1 MAYPGKLANATSSTG
16 VTHELEE
23 LRVGVSELA
32 ECVAC
37 LLHTI
42 LFTRAPGPV
51 RPAEAHCRFRPITY
65 AYCPVAE
72 VTRKVDA
79 AIVQFQRHMTRHHS
93 GGGHRIT
100 VMFFETRVNKAL
112 FGLVQNEEKVV
123 WEKWTLPIRVL
134 VHPSANPD
142 EYHMQLESQ
151 LRHGMLQIVSTVQTD
166 TQHIPIGIYD
176 YELLVNDDVL

>member
-1 MAYPGKLANATSSTG
+1 MMAYGGSNSTAAAGGATAT
-16 VTHELEE
+16 VHELEE

-65 AYCPVAE
+65 AYCPVAD

-79 AIVQFQRHMTRHHS
+79 AIVQFQRHMSRHS
-93 GGGHRIT
+93 ANGHRISII
-100 VMFFETRVNKAL
+100 FYETRVNKAL
-112 FGLVQNEEKVV
+112 FGFVQNEEKVV
-123 WEKWTLPIRVL
+123 WEKWTMPIRVL

-151 LRHGMLQIVSTVQTD
+151 LRHGMLQIISTVQTD
-166 TQHIPIGIYD
+166 TQHIPLGIYD
-176 YELLVNDDVL
+176 YELLVNDL

>member
-1 MAYPGKLANATSSTG
+1 MMAYPSAGSTAS
-16 VTHELEE
+16 VHELEE

-65 AYCPVAE
+65 AYCPVAD

-79 AIVQFQRHMTRHHS
+79 AIVQFQRAMTRHAVN
-93 GGGHRIT
+93 GHRIS
-100 VMFFETRVNKAL
+100 VVFYETRVNKAL
-112 FGLVQNEEKVV
+112 FGFVQNEEKIV

-134 VHPSANPD
+134 VHPSANPE
-142 EYHMQLESQ
+142 EYQMQLESQ
-151 LRHGMLQIVSTVQTD
+151 LRHGMLQIISTVQTD
-166 TQHIPIGIYD
+166 IQHIPLGIYD
-176 YELLVNDDVL
+176 YELLVNDV

>member
-1 MAYPGKLANATSSTG
+1 MASVGYPGSSSQ
-16 VTHELEE
+16 VTQHELEE

-51 RPAEAHCRFRPITY
+51 RPGEAHCRFRPITY

-79 AIVQFQRHMTRHHS
+79 AIVQFQRHMTRHHTN
-93 GGGHRIT
+93 GHRISI
-100 VMFFETRVNKAL
+100 VFYETRVNKAL
-112 FGLVQNEEKVV
+112 FGFVQNEEKVV

-134 VHPSANPD
+134 VHPSTNLD
-142 EYHMQLESQ
+142 EYHSQLENQ
-151 LRHGMLQIVSTVQTD
+151 LRHGMLQIISIVQTD
-166 TQHIPIGIYD
+166 TQAIPMGIYD
-176 YELLVNDDVL
+176 YDLIVNDVV